1 MSIFIKH
8 MSFDYK
14 LILLTIVVLAI
25 GCVQDKKIKVNEG
38 PEIYTTLPVELDTF
52 SSGSYVKINGVVGDN
67 DGVHDVS
74 IKINSS
80 DSTTEYKNVFFDH
93 IHDPLFNI
101 DTSFTAFAKAG
112 STSTVT
118 VNILAVDMMGYTSSN
133 SISLIVVG
141 DNSK

>member
-14 LILLTIVVLAI
+14 LILLTIVVLSI

-74 IKINSS
+74 IKIYSS

-112 STSTVT
+112 STSTFT

>member
-1 MSIFIKH
+1 

-14 LILLTIVVLAI
+14 LILLTIVVLSI

-74 IKINSS
+74 IKIYSS

-112 STSTVT
+112 STSTFT
-118 VNILAVDMMGYTSSN
+118 VNILAVDMMGYTSSK
-133 SISLIVVG
+133 SISLIVIG
-141 DNSK
+141 ENSK

>member
-14 LILLTIVVLAI
+14 LILLTIVVLSI

-38 PEIYTTLPVELDTF
+38 PEIYTTLPIELDTF

-80 DSTTEYKNVFFDH
+80 DSTTEYKNIFFDH

-112 STSTVT
+112 STSTFT

>member
-1 MSIFIKH
+1 MNIFMKQ
-8 MSFDYK
+8 MSFNCK
-14 LILLTIVVLAI
+14 LVLLTIVVLSI
-25 GCVQDKKIKVNEG
+25 GCIQDKKVKVNEG

-101 DTSFTAFAKAG
+101 DTSFTAFAKMEF
-112 STSTVT
+112 
-118 VNILAVDMMGYTSSN
+118 N
-133 SISLIVVG
+133 
-141 DNSK
+141 

>member
-1 MSIFIKH
+1 

-14 LILLTIVVLAI
+14 LILLTIVVLSI

-67 DGVHDVS
+67 DGVHDLS
-74 IKINSS
+74 IKIKSS

-112 STSTVT
+112 STSTFT

>member
-1 MSIFIKH
+1 MNFYH
-8 MSFDYK
+8 K
-14 LILLTIVVLAI
+14 LLLLTIVVLSI
-25 GCVQDKKIKVNEG
+25 GCIQEKKIKVNEG

-93 IHDPLFNI
+93 IHNPMFNI
-101 DTSFTAFAKAG
+101 DTSFTTFAKAG
-112 STSTVT
+112 STSTFT
-118 VNILAVDMMGYTSSN
+118 VNILAVDMMGYTSSK
-133 SISLIVVG
+133 SISLIVIG
-141 DNSK
+141 DDSK

>member
-1 MSIFIKH
+1 

-14 LILLTIVVLAI
+14 LILLTIVVLSI

-74 IKINSS
+74 IKIYSS

-112 STSTVT
+112 STSTFT
-118 VNILAVDMMGYTSSN
+118 VNILAVDMMGYTRSN

>member
-14 LILLTIVVLAI
+14 LILLTIVVLSI

-112 STSTVT
+112 STSTFT

>member
-1 MSIFIKH
+1 

-14 LILLTIVVLAI
+14 LILLTIVVLSI

-74 IKINSS
+74 IKIYSS

-112 STSTVT
+112 STSTFT

>member
-1 MSIFIKH
+1 MNIFIKH
-8 MSFDYK
+8 MSFNCK
-14 LILLTIVVLAI
+14 LVLLTIVVLSI

-74 IKINSS
+74 IKIYSS

-112 STSTVT
+112 STSTFT

>member
-1 MSIFIKH
+1 

-14 LILLTIVVLAI
+14 LILLTIVVLSI

-74 IKINSS
+74 IKIYSS
-80 DSTTEYKNVFFDH
+80 DSTTEYRNVFFDH

-112 STSTVT
+112 STSTFT

>member
-14 LILLTIVVLAI
+14 LILLTIVVLSI
-25 GCVQDKKIKVNEG
+25 GSVQDKKIKVNEG

-74 IKINSS
+74 IKIYSS

-112 STSTVT
+112 STSTFT